1 MRVKSTR
8 QLLIKSLF
16 EVLTIEE
23 NLELELNLV
32 WQEKLEREHIVMNK
46 IKKSLHKVSYS
57 PSSSVISSIM
67 DYSRQS
73 FVRSI

>member
-16 EVLTIEE
+16 EELTIEE

-32 WQEKLEREHIVMNK
+32 WQENLEKEYIAMNEM
-46 IKKSLHKVSYS
+46 KKSLDKVSFS
-57 PSSSVISSIM
+57 PSSSVIGSILS
-67 DYSRQS
+67 YSRKDS
-73 FVRSI
+73 VPSI